1 MKHLLLAALLLTPA
15 LLQAQVSAEISGR
28 VDDATG
34 SAVGGV
40 TITVKSVETG
50 ATRSVVSDAD
60 GNFRVLSLPVGQ
72 QELKA
77 EKAGFKSIV
86 RTGINLVVGQEAVA
100 NLQLEVGELVQQV
113 TVVAEAPVVNT
124 TTSSVSGLVSEREI
138 KDLPLNGRSFDNLI
152 ALNPGAI
159 SYGLKSLNTITSMGN
174 TFSVS
179 GRRPLDNIFLLNGV
193 EYTGSSQLSVTPGGV
208 SGELLGFVSDWTA

>member
-1 MKHLLLAALLLTPA
+1 MRILARKHLLLGVMLLLPG
-15 LLQAQVSAEISGR
+15 LLYAQVTAAISGR
-28 VDDATG
+28 VKDASG
-34 SAVGGV
+34 SPVGGT
-40 TITVKSVETG
+40 TITVKSIDTG
-50 ATRSVVSDAD
+50 ATRSVTTDPD

-77 EKAGFKSIV
+77 EKTGFKVAV
-86 RTGINLVVGQEAVA
+86 RSGVDLAVGQEAVV
-100 NLQLEVGELVQQV
+100 NLELEVGELVQQI
-113 TVVAEAPVVNT
+113 TVVGETPIVNT

-159 SYGLKSLNTITSMGN
+159 SYGLKSPNTITSMGN

-179 GRRPLDNIFLLNGV
+179 GRRPMDNI
-193 EYTGSSQLSVTPGGV
+193 
-208 SGELLGFVSDWTA
+208 